1 MAYKKPKI
9 IAKSEPKQTYVAG
22 CPWNCGE
29 GDLTPVGCG
38 YGGRHCMVVIQN

>member
-22 CPWNCGE
+22 CPETNSPYMTCGTVYNPC
-29 GDLTPVGCG
+29 LIMTP
-38 YGGRHCMVVIQN
+38 R